1 MKQPLKDG
9 CYNVLNGLCDKRATT
24 TFAPNIVL
32 KDKND

>member
-9 CYNVLNGLCDKRATT
+9 CDNVLNGLGGKRAT